1 MISHPFPY
9 RIIRSSRKTLAIQ
22 VSVSG
27 QVTVRAPHTMPDS
40 TIQRFLSQKESWILK
55 HLSHSASRPA
65 QPQAENPPLSE
76 FRRSYYMESARKI
89 FKRKTAA
96 YARKMGVTYGRITIR
111 EQKTRWGSCTSEGNL
126 NFNWRLI
133 FAPEK
138 VLDYVVVHELS
149 HRKEMNHSPAFY
161 AVVASVMPE
170 YIKPA
175 KNGSGTTERP
185 CGRTR
190 LRKTQALTALAELY
204 FTIRSST
211 LSTSPSVPVFTASS
225 ASTKSR
231 TAFSSSSTV

>member
-40 TIQRFLSQKESWILK
+40 T
-55 HLSHSASRPA
+55 
-65 QPQAENPPLSE
+65 
-76 FRRSYYMESARKI
+76 SYYMESARKI

-170 YIKPA
+170 YKA
-175 KNGSGTTERP
+175 CEKWLRDNG
-185 CGRTR
+185 
-190 LRKTQALTALAELY
+190 A
-204 FTIRSST
+204 T
-211 LSTSPSVPVFTASS
+211 LWQNPSP
-225 ASTKSR
+225 
-231 TAFSSSSTV
+231 

>member
-111 EQKTRWGSCTSEGNL
+111 EQKTRWGSCTSDGNL
-126 NFNWRLI
+126 AADLR
-133 FAPEK
+133 PGK
-138 VLDYVVVHELS
+138 
-149 HRKEMNHSPAFY
+149 SPGLCCSTRTFPQKRNE
-161 AVVASVMPE
+161 SFPCLLC
-170 YIKPA
+170 
-175 KNGSGTTERP
+175 SGGICDAR
-185 CGRTR
+185 
-190 LRKTQALTALAELY
+190 
-204 FTIRSST
+204 
-211 LSTSPSVPVFTASS
+211 V
-225 ASTKSR
+225 
-231 TAFSSSSTV
+231 

>member
-40 TIQRFLSQKESWILK
+40 TIHRFLSQKESWILK
-55 HLSHSASRPA
+55 HLSHAASRPA

-89 FKRKTAA
+89 FKRKAAA

-170 YIKPA
+170 YKACEKMAQGQRSDPVA
-175 KNGSGTTERP
+175 EPVSVKL
-185 CGRTR
+185 R
-190 LRKTQALTALAELY
+190 LSLL
-204 FTIRSST
+204 
-211 LSTSPSVPVFTASS
+211 SPSCT
-225 ASTKSR
+225 SR
-231 TAFSSSSTV
+231 SEAPR

>member
-40 TIQRFLSQKESWILK
+40 TIHRFLSQKESWILE
-55 HLSHSASRPA
+55 HLSHAATESA
-65 QPQAENPPLSE
+65 QTQAENPPLSE

-111 EQKTRWGSCTSEGNL
+111 EQKNRWGSCTSEGNL

-170 YIKPA
+170 YKA
-175 KNGSGTTERP
+175 CEKWLRDNG
-185 CGRTR
+185 
-190 LRKTQALTALAELY
+190 A
-204 FTIRSST
+204 T
-211 LSTSPSVPVFTASS
+211 LWQNPSP
-225 ASTKSR
+225 
-231 TAFSSSSTV
+231 